1 MTNQKKIIL
10 IILIVLVIA
19 VPIVAYFLNKES
31 AETVTTNTVILDNK
45 SSYSR
50 GVDEAVF
57 LAITNAAYKTVTLN
71 VEKPESIYHGMIR
84 KDTFKGTE
92 DGISFIIDIPTLKI
106 SFEARQAVD
115 DKKAPVSD
123 ALIKCVLET
132 DIIYKDSVCID
143 SVSTTPGSIDSVF
156 ELGKDLPLTG
166 QNYTIDYTYS
176 TESENEFIVVVT
188 YYTESGKQEALDALV
203 SLGYNPAE
211 YTITY
216 QPAE

>member
-1 MTNQKKIIL
+1 MTNKKKILL
-10 IILIVLVIA
+10 IILILLVVAI
-19 VPIVAYFLNKES
+19 PIVAYFLNKES
-31 AETVTTNTVILDNK
+31 TETLTENTVILDNK

-71 VEKPESIYHGMIR
+71 VEKPESIYHATIR

-92 DGISFIIDIPTLKI
+92 DGISFILDIPTLKL

-123 ALIKCVLET
+123 ALIKCVQET
-132 DIIYKDSVCID
+132 DKVYEGSVCTD
-143 SVSTTPGSIDSVF
+143 SISTTPGSIDSVF
-156 ELGKDLPLTG
+156 ELGKELPLTG
-166 QNYTIDYTYS
+166 QNYVIDYTSS
-176 TESENEFIVVVT
+176 TESTSGFIIVIT
-188 YYTESGKQEALDALV
+188 YYTDTGKQEALDALT

-216 QPAE
+216 QAG